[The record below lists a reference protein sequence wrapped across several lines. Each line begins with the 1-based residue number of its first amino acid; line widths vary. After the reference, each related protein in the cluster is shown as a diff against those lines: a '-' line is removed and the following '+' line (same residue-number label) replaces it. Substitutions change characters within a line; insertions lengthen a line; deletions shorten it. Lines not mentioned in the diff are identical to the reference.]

1 MSTDAPTIR
10 RCQHIKVNG
19 IQCGSPAKRNE
30 KYCYF
35 HEEARVGWRQIN
47 MNVTDYGI
55 INLPTLEDPNSIQL
69 GLVEVMRLLVT
80 RQIDHKIASLLLR
93 ALRIAAAN
101 VKFTNLEPDPT
112 HIVIDPKCVGNR
124 PLGASAWSNVAGR
137 AYDLIPAHS
146 PDHEEDH
153 KEDRSED
160 RKEDHDLPQQTAQV
174 DNSIQ
179 SDRDFVEPARPPY
192 PGTEG
197 LHQFV
202 AKIFEYEMEGDR
214 LAAAKVWR
222 EALPYF
228 RSNPKSMEELEA
240 KIERAQLDEEIAKV
254 QSQRSNQLSAAEAIT
269 VPCAIEPGEL
279 EVS

>member
-1 MSTDAPTIR
+1 MRIARQTQREILLL
-10 RCQHIKVNG
+10 
-19 IQCGSPAKRNE
+19 
-30 KYCYF
+30 

-93 ALRIAAAN
+93 ALRIAAA
-101 VKFTNLEPDPT
+101 TSSSPT
-112 HIVIDPKCVGNR
+112 SNR
-124 PLGASAWSNVAGR
+124 PHPHRHRSQMRRKSPPRRLRWSNVAGR

-179 SDRDFVEPARPPY
+179 SDRDFVEPARPP
-192 PGTEG
+192 T
-197 LHQFV
+197 
-202 AKIFEYEMEGDR
+202 
-214 LAAAKVWR
+214 
-222 EALPYF
+222 
-228 RSNPKSMEELEA
+228 LEPRDS
-240 KIERAQLDEEIAKV
+240 I
-254 QSQRSNQLSAAEAIT
+254 SS
-269 VPCAIEPGEL
+269 
-279 EVS
+279 